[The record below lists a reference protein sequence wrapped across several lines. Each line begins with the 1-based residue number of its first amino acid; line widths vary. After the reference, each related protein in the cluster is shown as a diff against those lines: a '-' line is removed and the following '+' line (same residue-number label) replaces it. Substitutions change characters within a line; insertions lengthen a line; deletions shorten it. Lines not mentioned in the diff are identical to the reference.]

1 MLPRIRQARG
11 ADNAGNVLAHN
22 GVAHRPMTRITLEHT
37 FVLSKDAVFRDLDGE
52 AVILDLAAGTYFGL
66 NAVGTRIW
74 QLLERHGRLQEVH
87 DVLRQ
92 EYDAPSDVLESDLL
106 GLVARLVEARL
117 GQVQP
122 PE

>member
-1 MLPRIRQARG
+1 
-11 ADNAGNVLAHN
+11 
-22 GVAHRPMTRITLEHT
+22 MTRITLEHT

-66 NAVGTRIW
+66 NAVGTRMW

-87 DVLRQ
+87 DALRE
-92 EYDAPSDVLESDLL
+92 EYDVAPDLLERDLL

-117 GQVQP
+117 GDVKQP
-122 PE
+122 E

>member
-1 MLPRIRQARG
+1 MAW
-11 ADNAGNVLAHN
+11 LA
-22 GVAHRPMTRITLEHT
+22 RPMTRITLEHT

-66 NAVGTRIW
+66 NAVGTRMW
-74 QLLERHGRLQEVH
+74 QLLEQHGRLRDVH
-87 DVLRQ
+87 DVLRR
-92 EYDAPSDVLESDLL
+92 EYDVESEVLEQDLL

-117 GQVQP
+117 GQVKP